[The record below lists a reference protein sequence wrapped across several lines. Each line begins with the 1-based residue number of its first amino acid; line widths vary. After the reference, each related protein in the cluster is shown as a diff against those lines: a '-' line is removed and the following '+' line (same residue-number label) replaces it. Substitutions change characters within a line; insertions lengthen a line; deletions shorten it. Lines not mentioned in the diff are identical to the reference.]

1 MLLAAEIW
9 YWWIGVVL
17 LVVVLLIGVALVFGY
32 MKSVSSQEYP
42 DHDQARQADL

>member
-9 YWWIGVVL
+9 YWWIGVVF
-17 LVVVLLIGVALVFGY
+17 LVITLIVGVALVFGY

-42 DHDQARQADL
+42 DAAHARQEDL